1 MKHLKSIFFLVFCLL
16 NFGLKSQIVL
26 DKKNDGISVP
36 DQVKIA
42 QFYEMIVSDVFQAE
56 KEIDKLKSNFEGITN
71 VNYKVEILTAEAEMY
86 RSKGDYV
93 HMKLALYQ
101 TLSFNKADISIYQ
114 KVLLKHMNALNEGV
128 KENKKAQEK
137 LLLQTLKDAKK
148 YKFRFLEAKANYS
161 LGKFYTNQ
169 TNYTKAKKY
178 LEEALM
184 IFKKLNYPNLQY
196 ETQTNIGIC
205 LFWEGKYQAA
215 LNVFHQSKTY
225 AKELIQKTCYA
236 NSLLNIGEAHLYIE
250 GNSDS
255 ARFYFYEFLKL
266 KKQADIRDMYHCY
279 WSLEEYFI
287 LKNNTD
293 SAYHYLKKAYETDT
307 KIKDL
312 RRDKNIKEIDELY
325 KKVQSQKQLEDESK
339 HQELLKVIFGLTG
352 GFLFLVVLVF
362 IYIVK
367 EKSKLNSL
375 LQIQNDDILQQKE
388 IINQTL
394 REKELLLKEIHH
406 RVKNN
411 LQIVSS
417 LLSLQAKNMDD
428 EKAKYAIFEAKE
440 RIQAI
445 ALIHQKLY
453 SEKTFATI
461 EMKTY
466 LNDLVEQLN
475 KSYNNSGNKIQ
486 ITLKSFD
493 IVLNIDTVVPL
504 GLIICELITNSFKYA
519 FINKNEGNLRIEIN
533 HGEND
538 YFILTV
544 KDDGNG
550 MKENFS
556 FLESKTLGV
565 EIITALTEQ
574 LEGNMTYKSDENGT
588 SIKIKFKEIN
598 T

>member
-1 MKHLKSIFFLVFCLL
+1 M

-42 QFYEMIVSDVFQAE
+42 QFYELIVSDVFHAE
-56 KEIDKLKSNFEGITN
+56 DEIDKLKSNFDENTN
-71 VNYKVEILTAEAEMY
+71 VNYKIEVLTAEAEMY
-86 RSKGDYV
+86 RSKGDFV

-101 TLSFNKADISIYQ
+101 TLSFNKSEIFTYQ
-114 KVLLKHMNALNEGV
+114 KVLLKHMNALNEGI

-137 LLLQTLKDAKK
+137 LLIQTLNEAKRNN
-148 YKFRFLEAKANYS
+148 YRFLEAKANYS

-169 TNYTKAKKY
+169 TNYVKAKKH
-178 LEEALM
+178 LNEALM
-184 IFKKLNYPNLQY
+184 LFKKLNYQNLQY

-215 LNVFHQSKTY
+215 LDIFHQSKTY
-225 AKELIQKTCYA
+225 SKQLKQKTCYA
-236 NSLLNIGEAHLYIE
+236 NALLNIGEAHLYID

-266 KKQADIRDMYHCY
+266 KKEADIRDIYHCY

-287 LKNNTD
+287 LKKNTD
-293 SAYHYLKKAYETDT
+293 SAYHYLKLAYEVDN
-307 KIKDL
+307 KIKDS
-312 RRDKNIKEIDELY
+312 RRDKNIKEIDVLY
-325 KKVQSQKQLEDESK
+325 KKVQSQKQLEDERK
-339 HQELLKVIFGLTG
+339 HQEILKIIFGLSG
-352 GFLFLVVLVF
+352 AFLFLVVLVF

-367 EKSKLNSL
+367 EKSKLNNL
-375 LQIQNDDILQQKE
+375 LQIQNDDILQQKDL
-388 IINQTL
+388 INQTL
-394 REKELLLKEIHH
+394 REKEILLKEIHH

-417 LLSLQAKNMDD
+417 LLSLQSKNMED

-466 LNDLVEQLN
+466 LNDLIEQLN
-475 KSYNNSGNKIQ
+475 RSYNNNGNKIQ

-538 YFILTV
+538 FFILTV